1 MKFEQTALAA
11 APGELTMDHVRILN
25 EIRSRDTLEQAFD
38 CALHDR
44 THTDYYFD
52 YFEID
57 YVQANRKQILDELAD
72 ELKHPEKYTPRLA
85 YAYYPPKTS
94 LCYRRMVYLPFKDLL
109 IRYGFCI
116 VLSKYLESTMSPRSF
131 ANRRAS
137 GARARVALL
146 EDFSTVS
153 WPSFCEWQRDSI
165 KESTVLV
172 RTDISSFYDSI
183 SHRYLVGA
191 IAEELSLSSGSG
203 IMKLFERLLSVTVVS
218 YSQADSDIK
227 HDELNQG
234 LPIGNSSEGYFAN
247 IYLNRV
253 DGKMNEFAASK
264 GLSFGR
270 YNDDMRI
277 FGKSREDALTGI
289 RVLQELLLVKGL
301 NLNGSKTMI
310 AEDSTGIEDLR
321 SKVYEFE
328 SSHGDEGQEDE
339 EEVLTG
345 ADEPPTS
352 SLKAHVDDHFH
363 EFKKR
368 FEPGQI
374 IDKDNVAKDFCKFM
388 SAKSADGTRLLQLSD
403 RLPQHVQMLGEV
415 MGNWQ
420 GSGKHA
426 AWLLV
431 QSAFDSRVPVNT
443 RKSAGLLIFAL
454 LETTGVSSYLK
465 YRILHHLVKL
475 RQKSRGHQFRYL
487 DKLTTKSRTRLQKLI
502 PQFVAEPAFEL
513 NIVALHTLRCL
524 GASPEEI
531 KAVVK
536 TGSRQPNAEPILNAI
551 SYMASS
557 STISTA
563 PAISQAREE
572 DDIESPY

>member
-1 MKFEQTALAA
+1 
-11 APGELTMDHVRILN
+11 MDHVRILN
-25 EIRSRDTLEQAFD
+25 EIRNRSTLEQAFD

-52 YFEID
+52 YFEIE
-57 YVQANRKQILDELAD
+57 YVQANRKQILDELVE
-72 ELKHPEKYTPRLA
+72 ELKQPEQYTPRLA

-109 IRYGFCI
+109 IRYAFCI
-116 VLSKYLESTMSPRSF
+116 ILSTYLESTMSQNSF

-137 GARARVALL
+137 GARAKVALL
-146 EDFSTVS
+146 EDFSSVS
-153 WPSFCEWQRDSI
+153 WPNFCEWQRDSI
-165 KESTVLV
+165 KESTMLV

-183 SHRYLVGA
+183 SHRYLVNA
-191 IAEELSLSSGSG
+191 VAYELSLSSDSG
-203 IMKLFERLLSVTVVS
+203 VMKLFERLLSITVVS
-218 YSQADSDIK
+218 YSQADGDIRR
-227 HDELNQG
+227 DELNQG
-234 LPIGNSSEGYFAN
+234 LPIGNSSEGYLAN
-247 IYLNRV
+247 IYLNQV

-301 NLNGSKTMI
+301 NLNGSKTTI

-321 SKVYEFE
+321 SKIYEFE

-339 EEVLTG
+339 DEVVIG
-345 ADEPPTS
+345 ADEQPAS

-374 IDKDNVAKDFCKFM
+374 IARDDVAKDFCKFM
-388 SAKSADGTRLLQLSD
+388 SATSADGTRLLQLSD
-403 RLPQHVQMLGEV
+403 RLPQHIQMLGEV
-415 MGNWQ
+415 MRNWQ

-431 QSAFDSRVPVNT
+431 QSAFDSRIPTKT
-443 RKSAGLLIFAL
+443 RKSAGMMIFTL
-454 LETTGVSSYLK
+454 LEAAGVSSYLK

-475 RQKSRGHQFRYL
+475 RQKSRGHQFRYI
-487 DKLTTKSRTRLQKLI
+487 DKLTTKGQTRLRKLI

-513 NIVALHTLRCL
+513 NIVALHALRCL
-524 GASPEEI
+524 GASSEEI

-536 TGSRQPNAEPILNAI
+536 AGSRHPNSEPILNAI

-563 PAISQAREE
+563 TAISQPREE

>member
-1 MKFEQTALAA
+1 
-11 APGELTMDHVRILN
+11 MDHVRILN
-25 EIRSRDTLEQAFD
+25 EIRDQETLEQAFD

-44 THTDYYFD
+44 AHSDYYFD

-57 YVQANRKQILDELAD
+57 YVQGNRKQIIDELLE
-72 ELKHPEKYTPRLA
+72 ELEHPEHYTPRLA

-94 LCYRRMVYLPFKDLL
+94 LCYRRMVYLTFKDLV
-109 IRYGFCI
+109 IRYAFCI
-116 VLSKYLESTMSPRSF
+116 VLAKYLEGTMSPRSF

-137 GARARVALL
+137 GKRAKRALL

-153 WPSFCEWQRDSI
+153 WPSFCEWQWESI

-183 SHRYLVGA
+183 SHRYLVSA
-191 IAEELSLSSGSG
+191 VANELSLSSDSRV
-203 IMKLFERLLSVTVVS
+203 MKLFERLLSVTVVS
-218 YSQADSDIK
+218 YSQADSDIR

-253 DGKMNEFAASK
+253 DGAMNEFAASK
-264 GLSFGR
+264 GLTFGR

-277 FGKSREDALTGI
+277 FGKSREDVLTGI

-301 NLNGSKTMI
+301 NLNGSKTRI
-310 AEDSTGIEDLR
+310 AEDSTKIEDLR

-328 SSHGDEGQEDE
+328 ASQGDEGQEDE
-339 EEVLTG
+339 EEVVTNG
-345 ADEPPTS
+345 GEPATS
-352 SLKAHVDDHFH
+352 ILKTHVDEHFY
-363 EFKKR
+363 EFKTK
-368 FEPGQI
+368 FEPGQT
-374 IDKDNVAKDFCKFM
+374 IDADNVAKDFCKFM
-388 SAKSADGTRLLQLSD
+388 SAKNADGNRLLQLSE
-403 RLPQHVQMLGEV
+403 RLPQHIQMLAEV
-415 MGNWQ
+415 LRNWQ

-431 QSAFDSRVPVNT
+431 QSAFDTRIPVAT
-443 RKSAGLLIFAL
+443 RKSAGALVFAL
-454 LETTGVSSYLK
+454 LETKGVSSYIK
-465 YRILHHLVKL
+465 YRILHHLVRL
-475 RQKSRGHQFRYL
+475 RRKSEGHQFRFL
-487 DKLTTKSRTRLQKLI
+487 DKLTTKGLNRLRELI

-524 GASPEEI
+524 GASPEDV

-536 TGSRQPNAEPILNAI
+536 TYSRHPNAEPILNAS

-563 PAISQAREE
+563 PAISQPQDE